1 MNVKIKVHPAY
12 YLNEIIGRMDRKL
25 HDLEDGSEA
34 MMPKPK
40 EASLSRLDNI
50 YRVPINMIVL
60 VHEEET
66 AGITMI
72 PVIMYDVDCLA
83 MRLVEDMTY

>member
-1 MNVKIKVHPAY
+1 
-12 YLNEIIGRMDRKL
+12 MDRKL

-50 YRVPINMIVL
+50 YRVPINMTVL

-72 PVIMYDVDCLA
+72 PVIMYDVDCLT

>member
-1 MNVKIKVHPAY
+1 
-12 YLNEIIGRMDRKL
+12 MDQKL